1 MDDMSN
7 DFLNKKMIYVNE
19 IEHMKSD
26 LEGKDT
32 QICRLSKE
40 ITSLKLR
47 LDSQGQQGGQDP
59 QEAEVC

>member
-26 LEGKDT
+26 LEGKDV
-32 QICRLSKE
+32 QIVRLSKE

-47 LDSQGQQGGQDP
+47 LDSQG
-59 QEAEVC
+59 